1 MWPAVLLIC
10 WRFLGK
16 ALPVLILLIGAA
28 SLSAAQA
35 RLATDAAGAFYLPIY
50 RAYEFAI
57 GALVIFA
64 ERRVVVSTA
73 TQSLLAVLGFGLI
86 TYAVISFDGM
96 TAFPGV
102 NALIPCI
109 GAACLIWAGQSHA
122 LAPVLTNPAAVRI
135 GLVSDSLYLVHW
147 PLIVYAG
154 YIFGQGRRRPAPNC
168 LCSFLQLYCPS

>member
-1 MWPAVLLIC
+1 MARRLADRLAVPGQGLAC
-10 WRFLGK
+10 
-16 ALPVLILLIGAA
+16 ALLLIGAA
-28 SLSAAQA
+28 SLFAAQA
-35 RLATDAAGAFYLPIY
+35 RLATDAPGAFYLPIY

-64 ERRVVVSTA
+64 ERRVVVSIA

-86 TYAVISFDGM
+86 AYAVISFDGM

-109 GAACLIWAGQSHA
+109 GAACLIWAGQSPA
-122 LAPVLTNPAAVRI
+122 LAPVLTNPVAVWI
-135 GLVSDSLYLVHW
+135 GLVSYSLYLVHW

-168 LCSFLQLYCPS
+168 LCSFL